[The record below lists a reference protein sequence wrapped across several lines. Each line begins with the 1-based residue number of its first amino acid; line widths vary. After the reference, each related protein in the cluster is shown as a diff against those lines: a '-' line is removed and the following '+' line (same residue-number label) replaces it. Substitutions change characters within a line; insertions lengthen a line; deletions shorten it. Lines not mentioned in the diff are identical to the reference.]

1 MNNLKFV
8 VVLFALPTFILSN
21 LAEAV
26 SLKEAVG
33 IALSSHPEVSA
44 ANNQVLSREQEVRQ
58 ARAGYLPSL
67 DVAAGIGREWTRS
80 PGTGQNKVWLT
91 REEASVSGSQLVFD
105 GFATR
110 SEVRR
115 QRARHKS
122 AEYSVA
128 TTKEGV
134 ALRTAEVYLGL
145 ITQTELM
152 SLAESSL
159 QSHRSIHDQMVLRN
173 ESGVGSRA
181 DLDQIAARLALAEG
195 NVVVAQANLL
205 DAITNYYRVTG
216 VMPEV
221 ELLQLPEPMTDLPAS
236 LEAAV
241 ELALDVHPTLGTANS
256 DVAASIAQYQ
266 ATESSFWPDVRVE
279 VDRSWNEDVDG
290 VRGDNEDQVVALRM
304 RYNLY
309 RGGGDRARRKQTSF
323 LIEESKDVR
332 NGTRRQVIEGL
343 RLSWSALQSISAQ
356 MPYLTQH
363 VRAAESTKEA
373 YVNQFNIGRRTLLDL
388 LNTENEVV
396 DAKRS
401 LYRANAD
408 RVLAE
413 YRVYNSIGTL
423 LPKLGVN

>member
-1 MNNLKFV
+1 MFSLVALTNVGV
-8 VVLFALPTFILSN
+8 VGAT
-21 LAEAV
+21 

-44 ANNQVLSREQEVRQ
+44 AKHQVLSRQQEVRQ

-67 DVAAGIGREWTRS
+67 DVAAGIGREWTQS
-80 PGTGQNKVWLT
+80 PGTGQEQVTHT
-91 REEASVSGSQLVFD
+91 REEASVSGRQLVFD

-115 QRARHKS
+115 QRARQKS
-122 AEYSVA
+122 AEYSVS
-128 TTKEGV
+128 TTKEGI
-134 ALRTAEVYLGL
+134 ALRTAEVYTAV

-152 SLAESSL
+152 ALAEASL
-159 QSHRSIHDQMVLRN
+159 RSHRSIHDQMVLRN

-181 DLDQIAARLALAEG
+181 DLDQITARLALAEG

-205 DAITNYYRVTG
+205 DSITNYYRVAG

-221 ELLQLPEPMTDLPAS
+221 GTFRLPETMGDLPAS

-241 ELALDVHPTLGTANS
+241 ELALESHPTLGTANS
-256 DVAASIAQYQ
+256 DVAASVAQHE
-266 ATESSFWPDVRVE
+266 ATESAFWPDLRIE
-279 VDRSWNEDVDG
+279 VDRSWNEDIDG
-290 VRGDNEDQVVALRM
+290 ISGNNEDQVVALRM

-323 LIEESKDVR
+323 LIEEAKDVR

-343 RLSWSALQSISAQ
+343 RLSWTALQSINAQ
-356 MPYLTQH
+356 MPYLQQH
-363 VRAAESTKEA
+363 VKAAVSTKEA

-401 LYRANAD
+401 LFRANAD
-408 RVLAE
+408 KVLAE
-413 YRVYNSIGTL
+413 YRVYNSIGVL
-423 LPKLGVN
+423 LQKIGSI